1 MAMKLGCNTVGYRKL
16 PLADALARIARSGY
30 RYVEVESNLSWC
42 NHADP
47 WHDDPGA
54 FRATV
59 ERFGFLGVSGIGSH
73 RELIT
78 DADAVPDLQQALRW
92 ASAAGVPVVITGEGR
107 RPTDMPE
114 ADALAIIRERLA
126 QLVPVAEAS
135 RVVLAMEPH
144 GSISLTPGGL
154 ARIMGLVASPW
165 LGVNFD
171 TANPHRGDYVG
182 TTRKGFEWKLDQA
195 QRGDEVVSLEP
206 VASRV
211 RHVHIKDVVGRR
223 AVTLGRGE
231 VKLRRCL
238 EILWTH
244 RFDGVLSYETEG
256 EDSPEDTDRMNLDS
270 RLYMERVLGEIGA
283 SVTR

>member
-1 MAMKLGCNTVGYRKL
+1 MKLGCNTVGYRNL
-16 PLADALARIARSGY
+16 PLEDALARIARAGY

-47 WHDDPGA
+47 WHDDPRV
-54 FRATV
+54 FRATI

-78 DADAVPDLQQALRW
+78 DADATPDLQQALRW
-92 ASAAGVPVVITGEGR
+92 ASAAGIPVVITGEGR
-107 RPTDMPE
+107 RPADMPE
-114 ADALAIIRERLA
+114 ADALAIIRERLEK
-126 QLVPVAEAS
+126 LVPVAEES
-135 RVVLAMEPH
+135 RVVLTMEPH

-154 ARIMGLVASPW
+154 ARIMSLLSSPW
-165 LGVNFD
+165 LAVNFD

-195 QRGDEVVSLEP
+195 QRGDEVATLEP
-206 VASRV
+206 VASLV

-231 VKLRRCL
+231 VNLRRCL
-238 EILWTH
+238 EILWAH

-256 EDSPEDTDRMNLDS
+256 EDSPEETDRMNVES
-270 RLYMERVLGEIGA
+270 RVYMERVLGEIGA
-283 SVTR
+283 AVTV

>member
-1 MAMKLGCNTVGYRKL
+1 MRLGCNTVEYRRL
-16 PLADALARIARSGY
+16 SLEDALARIARAGY

-47 WHDDPGA
+47 WHDDPKA
-54 FRATV
+54 FKAAI
-59 ERFGFLGVSGIGSH
+59 ERFGFLGVSGMGSH
-73 RELIT
+73 RELIS
-78 DADAVPDLQQALRW
+78 DADATPDLQQALRW

-107 RPTDMPE
+107 RPEEMSE
-114 ADALAIIRERLA
+114 ADALAIIRERLLKLA
-126 QLVPVAEAS
+126 PVAEEC

-154 ARIMGLVASPW
+154 ARIMSLVSSPW

-182 TTRKGFEWKLDQA
+182 TTRKGFEWKLDETK
-195 QRGDEVVSLEP
+195 RGDEVATLEP
-206 VASRV
+206 VAGLV

-231 VKLRRCL
+231 VNLRRCL
-238 EILWTH
+238 EILWAHGFCGT
-244 RFDGVLSYETEG
+244 LSYETEG
-256 EDSPEDTDRMNLDS
+256 EDSPEETDRMILES
-270 RLYMERVLGEIGA
+270 RVYMERVLGEIGA
-283 SVTR
+283 AVTA